1 MKILG
6 LWLWATIISIHSTCW
21 GIYDPH
27 SLMRTH
33 HVTSTKLHHV
43 LLMLSKKHHLTAN
56 GMVLLLNGNTITP
69 LMPELVPCDSPC
81 WVLETQLISILITGL
96 HVHQITSKS
105 SRPILF
111 MFLRMR
117 MAAGGH
123 S

>member
-6 LWLWATIISIHSTCW
+6 LWRWATIISIPHV
-21 GIYDPH
+21 GEIYDPR

-56 GMVLLLNGNTITP
+56 GMVLLLNENTITP

-81 WVLETQLISILITGL
+81 WVLETPLISILITGL
-96 HVHQITSKS
+96 HVHQITSKL
-105 SRPILF
+105 SRPILHVF
-111 MFLRMR
+111 KDVHGCRR
-117 MAAGGH
+117 A
-123 S
+123 